1 MIQSYAATPVSP
13 ESYALGEGPVWDPVR
28 ERLLWVDILRGR
40 VYAGRLDPFRV
51 IEEWV
56 FDGTVGAVVAAEY
69 GDLLVAER
77 TGLTR
82 IAPDGRR
89 TAVAGLPVP
98 AGSRLNDG
106 AVDPDG
112 RFVVGSLHLD
122 EPDGAQVLLR
132 LAGGAATVLDDD
144 LNLSNGLGWSPD
156 GATFYS
162 IDSVP
167 GVIHARDHPDGPR
180 RDLFTVT
187 DGLPDGMCVDAAG
200 NLWIANWGG
209 GRVEC
214 RTPAG
219 DLLATVAVDAPHT
232 TCVAFAGPGL
242 ETLVITTA
250 TDQLTAA
257 QLAAHPGSGRV
268 FTVRVDAAGLPT
280 PYWNPAL

>member
-1 MIQSYAATPVSP
+1 MIQSYSATPVSP

-28 ERLLWVDILRGR
+28 ERLLWVDIPRGR

-51 IEEWV
+51 TEEWA
-56 FDGTVGAVVAAEY
+56 FDGTVGAVVVAEN

-89 TAVAGLPVP
+89 TPVAGLPVP

-112 RFVVGSLHLD
+112 RFVVGSLHLV

-132 LAGGAATVLDDD
+132 LDGGAATVLDDD

-162 IDSVP
+162 IDSIP
-167 GVIHARDHPDGPR
+167 GVIYARDYPDGTR
-180 RDLFTVT
+180 RELFRIS
-187 DGLPDGMCVDAAG
+187 DGLPDGLCVDRLG
-200 NLWIANWGG
+200 NLWIAIWGR
-209 GRVEC
+209 GRIEH
-214 RTPAG
+214 RTPGG
-219 DLLATVAVDAPHT
+219 DLLAVVEVTAPPT
-232 TCVAFAGPGL
+232 TSCAFAGPDL
-242 ETLVITTA
+242 DVLVITTA
-250 TDQLTAA
+250 TQDLSPTDLTRYPA
-257 QLAAHPGSGRV
+257 SGRL
-268 FTVRVDAAGLPT
+268 FTADVGATGLRT
-280 PYWNPAL
+280 PYWKY